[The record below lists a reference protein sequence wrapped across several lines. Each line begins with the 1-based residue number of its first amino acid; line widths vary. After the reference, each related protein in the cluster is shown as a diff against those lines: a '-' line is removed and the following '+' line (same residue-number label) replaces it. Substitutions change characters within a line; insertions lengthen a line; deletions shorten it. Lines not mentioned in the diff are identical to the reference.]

1 MTGTKPTSKRM
12 TQAKVISHCASKMN
26 MPRATVQQVFEELSS
41 LCVAALNQNGEFVLP
56 GFGKLV
62 KSERKARLGRNPG
75 TGEVIQIPAR
85 TTVKFRLSKTLK
97 TESLAG
103 DSLAGDPYIRSDRYG
118 ELEPPGGGGDPYTR
132 SD

>member
-1 MTGTKPTSKRM
+1 MTVRKSTSKRM
-12 TQAKVISHCASKMN
+12 TQAKVINHFVSKMN
-26 MPRATVQQVFEELSS
+26 IPRATVQQVFEELSS
-41 LCVAALNQNGEFVLP
+41 LCVAELNQNREFVLP

-62 KSERKARLGRNPG
+62 KSERKARAGRNPL

-103 DSLAGDPYIRSDRYG
+103 DPYTQSDRYR
-118 ELEPPGGGGDPYTR
+118 ESEPPDTGGDSYTR